1 MRMRSAIAATAL
13 AAVSVLG
20 AAGVA
25 NADADA
31 AGFASHS
38 PGVLS
43 GNNIQ
48 IPIDLDLQVCGNTI
62 NLVAFLNPAFGN
74 VCVAK

>member
-25 NADADA
+25 NADSNAI
-31 AGFASHS
+31 GFASHS

-48 IPIDLDLQVCGNTI
+48 IPIDLDLQVCGNTVNI
-62 NLVAFLNPAFGN
+62 IALLNPTFGN